1 MASLN
6 TLRTKFGVV
15 LSIVIAFALLA
26 FILSLK
32 TEMGFSGND
41 PKVGVIDGK
50 KIKYS
55 EYLDVYDRVKNSM
68 GGEASSDEEL
78 DRLSNAAWQTLFSE
92 KVLRPGFG
100 KMGIRVTEA
109 ERRSIISGET
119 PTQAMYGAFMAP
131 RTGVF
136 SVEAVSDFL
145 AQAETNPQASRI
157 WAELV
162 DQARAEREAAKY
174 MAIVKN
180 GVYTTSGEVARSV
193 EAANRTFS
201 GKYAVR
207 NYTQLPDS
215 LFSVS
220 DADVK
225 AYYNAHKNQY
235 KQLPNRSISYVVF
248 DVEATDDDMLAIEKT
263 VREADAAFS
272 VAEDLKAYAREDRHA
287 QVSDRY
293 LALKQF
299 SDEEAEA
306 LTAGKEYGPVL
317 KNNVWTM
324 ARVLDE
330 KSAPDSIGVRHL
342 AVPYTEE
349 ALADSLATQLRSGRS
364 SGRSFAEVSEGQGE
378 ERVYPFSA
386 FTEEFVPALLA
397 AKTGDVVKITA
408 GNAIHVM
415 QLYRMD
421 APSKHLRTVTVT
433 YPVEASNATR
443 RDIHGKAG
451 IFAVDGAGS
460 LEKFNEAAA
469 AAAITPRVAKIN
481 QGDRTIRGLENSRE
495 IVRWA
500 SDAKKGEISEIFK
513 VGDDYVVAMLTE
525 IDNENYTPVAKV
537 ADAIR
542 RVLVRDRKYEA
553 IAKEVSGST
562 IEEVAGNFSSE
573 VKEFSELR
581 YGAYYAPGIGFEPRV
596 VGAVAAGE
604 QGVLS
609 APVKGNTGVYVFQI
623 DDIAIED
630 KQTAE
635 AEQVRMQA
643 VAENTAIQA
652 SLGAIQ
658 QMAEMQDLR
667 AKYF

>member
-15 LSIVIAFALLA
+15 LSIVIGLALLA

-41 PKVGVIDGK
+41 PKVGVIDGED
-50 KIKYS
+50 IKYS
-55 EYLDVYDRVKNSM
+55 EYLDVYDRVKNNM

-78 DRLSNAAWQTLFSE
+78 DRLSNAAWQLLFSE
-92 KVLRPGFG
+92 KVLRPGFE

-119 PTQAMYGAFMAP
+119 PTQAMYGAFMDP
-131 RTGVF
+131 RTGTF
-136 SVEAVSDFL
+136 SVEAAGEFL
-145 AQAETNPQASRI
+145 AQAETNPQAARM

-162 DQARAEREAAKY
+162 DQALSEREAAKY

-180 GVYTTSGEVARSV
+180 GVHINSGDVARGV

-201 GKYAVR
+201 GKYTVR
-207 NYTQLPDS
+207 NYSMLPDS
-215 LFSVS
+215 LFAVG
-220 DADVK
+220 DAEVK
-225 AYYNAHKNQY
+225 EYYKAHKNQY

-248 DVEATDDDMLAIEKT
+248 DVEPTDDDMLAIEKT
-263 VREADAAFS
+263 VRDADAEFS

-293 LALKQF
+293 LAVKQF

-324 ARVLDE
+324 SRVLDE
-330 KSAPDSIGVRHL
+330 KTVPDSIGVRHL

-349 ALADSLATQLRSGRS
+349 ALADSLALLLR

-386 FTEEFVPALLA
+386 FTEEFVPALA
-397 AKTGDVVKITA
+397 SAKTGDVVKITA

-415 QLYRMD
+415 QLYRVD
-421 APSKHLRTVTVT
+421 APSKHIRAVTVT

-451 IFAVDGAGS
+451 VFAVDGAGS
-460 LEKFNEAAA
+460 LEKFNEAASA
-469 AAAITPRVAKIN
+469 AALTPRVATVN
-481 QGDRTIRGLENSRE
+481 QGDRSIRGLENSRE
-495 IVRWA
+495 IVRWVA
-500 SDAKKGEISEIFK
+500 DAKKDQISEIFK
-513 VGDDYVVAMLTE
+513 VGDDYVVAMLTG
-525 IDNENYTPVAKV
+525 IDNEEYTPVAKV

-542 RVLVRDRKYEA
+542 RVVARDKKYDA
-553 IAKEVSGST
+553 IVKELSGST
-562 IEEVAGNFSSE
+562 LEEVAANFSSE
-573 VKEFSELR
+573 VKEFENLR
-581 YGAYYAPGIGFEPRV
+581 YGAYYVPGIGFEPRV
-596 VGAVAAGE
+596 VGAIAAGE
-604 QGVLS
+604 RGVLS

-623 DDIAIED
+623 DDIAVED

-643 VAENTAIQA
+643 MAENMALQA
-652 SLGAIQ
+652 SFAAIQ